1 MNDRTGR
8 PSEVRGRPDVTVVVP
23 AHNEEGNVDAL
34 LEQFGELVRKAR
46 FTVEVVFV
54 DDGSTDRTLP
64 RLVAAQQ
71 KHKFFKIVSLPY
83 RRGLTEALRA
93 GFAVARGD
101 ILVFYPADR
110 QFHPADIP
118 RMVEKVRA
126 GYDLVTGRKIGQYN
140 KKVVSGFYSWLSRL
154 LFPSIQVTDLN
165 SVKAFRREMTEVFDY
180 RHDWHRYWV
189 AIVSEA
195 GYRVGE
201 VDVTLYPRPSGR
213 SKYGIWRIPGAILDL
228 LAVKFQYHT
237 MRRPLWYF
245 GLTGLVLLAA
255 AFLIGLVALYQRYA
269 LGEGNRALVFLVMT
283 LGLSGV
289 FFFAIGFL
297 AESVAGIRQQV
308 ESLRAA
314 PKYQVYRPERTTR
327 PVTSRSGRPAASARD
342 SEERGRGDR
351 SRPAR
356 PSPSPRTRRSTSE
369 SRQTQKTDAADDK
382 PRERKETAASPVA
395 VEQPE
400 PTTVT
405 SDSERGQGALEFPP
419 NQRSESGREETVPPS
434 PERELVQRPEK
445 PVSVTPERAE
455 RAERAVSEAVET
467 EPDSRVTEDSQPAGP
482 PPDQYGRRGKR

>member
-1 MNDRTGR
+1 MNDRMR
-8 PSEVRGRPDVTVVVP
+8 QPSEGRVDVTVVVP
-23 AHNEEGNVDAL
+23 AHNEEGNIDAL
-34 LEQFGELVRKAR
+34 LEQFGELARKAR
-46 FTVEVVFV
+46 FTLEVVFV

-71 KHKFFKIVSLPY
+71 KYKFFKIVSLPY

-110 QFHPADIP
+110 QFHPVDIP
-118 RMVEKVRA
+118 RMVEKVRS
-126 GYDLVTGRKIGQYN
+126 GYDLVTGRKIGQYS
-140 KKVVSGFYSWLSRL
+140 KKFVSGFYNRLSRM
-154 LFPSIQVTDLN
+154 LFPSIQVSDLN
-165 SVKAFRREMTEVFDY
+165 SVKAFRREMTDVFDY

-201 VDVTLYPRPSGR
+201 VDVTLYRRPTGR
-213 SKYGIWRIPGAILDL
+213 SKYGLWRIPGAILDL

-255 AFLIGLVALYQRYA
+255 AFLIGLVALYQRYF
-269 LGEGNRALVFLVMT
+269 LGEGHRTLVFLVMT

-308 ESLRAA
+308 ESLRST
-314 PKYQVYRPERTTR
+314 PKYQVYRPERKTR
-327 PVTSRSGRPAASARD
+327 PEPPRTGRPATPARD

-351 SRPAR
+351 SR
-356 PSPSPRTRRSTSE
+356 TRRPPRPPRPRRSAE
-369 SRQTQKTDAADDK
+369 SLPSRETDAVDDQARILTDTS
-382 PRERKETAASPVA
+382 PPPVA
-395 VEQPE
+395 VKQPE
-400 PTTVT
+400 STAVA
-405 SDSERGQGALEFPP
+405 SDSERDQGALEFPE
-419 NQRSESGREETVPPS
+419 NRRSKVGREGAVPDS
-434 PERELVQRPEK
+434 PERAPEPRPEE
-445 PVSVTPERAE
+445 PASLTPERA
-455 RAERAVSEAVET
+455 ASETIEAGPGT
-467 EPDSRVTEDSQPAGP
+467 QTPEDSPPANR
-482 PPDQYGRRGKR
+482 PDQYGRRGKR

>member
-34 LEQFGELVRKAR
+34 LEQFDELARKAR
-46 FTVEVVFV
+46 FTVEVVIV

-71 KHKFFKIVSLPY
+71 KYKFFKIVSLPY

-140 KKVVSGFYSWLSRL
+140 KKVVSGFYSRLSRL

-351 SRPAR
+351 SRTPRPAR
-356 PSPSPRTRRSTSE
+356 PSPRPRRSTTE
-369 SRQTQKTDAADDK
+369 SRPTRSTDAADDK
-382 PRERKETAASPVA
+382 PRTRPETPRPPAV

-400 PTTVT
+400 AMAVT
-405 SDSERGQGALEFPP
+405 SDSERSQGALAFPP
-419 NQRSESGREETVPPS
+419 NQRPEAEGEKAVPSS

-445 PVSVTPERAE
+445 PVSVTPERA
-455 RAERAVSEAVET
+455 VSETVEAA
-467 EPDSRVTEDSQPAGP
+467 PDSKLPEDSPPAGP
-482 PPDQYGRRGKR
+482 SPDQYGRRGKR